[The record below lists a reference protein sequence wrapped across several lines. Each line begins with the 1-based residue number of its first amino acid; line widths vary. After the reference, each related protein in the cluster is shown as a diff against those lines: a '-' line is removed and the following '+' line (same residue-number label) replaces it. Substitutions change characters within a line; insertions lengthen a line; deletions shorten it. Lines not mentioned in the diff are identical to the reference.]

1 MQTPYTSQITMTLP
15 VALADIAAAIG
26 RALDPD
32 TGGAES
38 WHRPI
43 LSWGEDGTPVY
54 ADTLVCSTLCTP
66 EFRAQAEAMAT
77 DPVALHLVCVADYDR
92 RWVGLEPPT
101 LADCQAFCSAVV
113 ISPLN
118 PTPLIP

>member
-1 MQTPYTSQITMTLP
+1 MTPYTSTITMTLP
-15 VALADIAAAIG
+15 LALADIAAAIG

-77 DPVALHLVCVADYDR
+77 DPELLHKMCLADYAR
-92 RWVGLEPPT
+92 RWPDLDPPS
-101 LADCQAFCSAVV
+101 LADCQAFCSQVV
-113 ISPLN
+113 IAPLN
-118 PTPLIP
+118 PPPQVMP

>member
-15 VALADIAAAIG
+15 LALADIASAIG

-32 TGGAES
+32 SGGSES

-43 LSWGEDGTPVY
+43 TGWADDSTPVY
-54 ADTLVCSTLCTP
+54 ADQLVCSTLCTP

-77 DPVALHLVCVADYDR
+77 DPVALHLVCLADYAR
-92 RWVGLEPPT
+92 RWPDLEPPT
-101 LADCQAFCSAVV
+101 LADCKAFCAALQ
-113 ISPLN
+113 IE
-118 PTPLIP
+118 